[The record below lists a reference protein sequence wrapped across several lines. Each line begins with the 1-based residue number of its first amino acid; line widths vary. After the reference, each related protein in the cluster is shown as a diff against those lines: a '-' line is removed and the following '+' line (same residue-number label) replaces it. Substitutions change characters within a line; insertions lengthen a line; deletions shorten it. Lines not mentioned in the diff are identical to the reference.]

1 MGNILSKIYWKTVS
15 FLFNV
20 PAFDLLELINW
31 SKKDFSM
38 PAPHKVKMQTLKR
51 WGGEEVWIES
61 GTHSGDTAISLASFA
76 KQVITF
82 EPSIKYFNLAYK
94 RLKSFNNIEIL
105 EGSSEILLENI
116 LEKLSG
122 TGLVND
128 ISFWL
133 DGHYSGGETYRGKED
148 TPILK
153 ELETIKKYLPLLKTI
168 TICIDDVRLFRTD
181 IVTAEKY
188 PDLYELI
195 NWARLNGLYSVTEND
210 IFIITNRN

>member
-1 MGNILSKIYWKTVS
+1 MGQILSKVYWKIVS

-20 PAFDLLELINW
+20 PAFDLRELINW

-76 KQVITF
+76 NQVITF
-82 EPSIKYFNLAYK
+82 EPSVKYFNLAYK

-116 LEKLSG
+116 LEKLSRA
-122 TGLVND
+122 GLVND

-148 TPILK
+148 TPILI

-195 NWARLNGLYSVTEND
+195 NWARLNGLYSITEND
-210 IFIITNRN
+210 IFIITNRK